1 MTLIL
6 FFALF
11 KFRGAKFIL
20 TFHSFRDDLKHAK
33 PLRRKIMNISLR
45 LASHCIAANLE
56 IKEKLVSLGARPE
69 NISVLPAFLPPS
81 IEEREIKRI
90 PQKVWDFIDNHTPII
105 TVNAFKI
112 VFYQDQDLY
121 GLDLCVELCASL
133 HNDYPKVGLVFCLPE
148 IGDYEYFN
156 KMKQRIAEE
165 GIEDNFLLV
174 TQPYQFYPILM
185 KSHVFIRPTNT
196 DGDATSL
203 REALFFKVPSV
214 ASDVCP
220 RPEGTILFKNRD
232 INDLTQKVRELLNN
246 YEPRKKE
253 LDLVKIEDNSMKL
266 IEVYQNLMN
275 LKG

>member
-1 MTLIL
+1 MMIIL
-6 FFALF
+6 FFSLF

-20 TFHSFRDDLKHAK
+20 TFHSFRDDLKHVK
-33 PLRRKIMNISLR
+33 PLRRKAMNISLR
-45 LASHCIAANLE
+45 LASHCIATNLE

-69 NISVLPAFLPPS
+69 NISVLAAFLPPS

-105 TVNAFKI
+105 AVNAFKI

-121 GLDLCVELCASL
+121 GLDLSVELCASL

-148 IGDYEYFN
+148 IGDYEYFS
-156 KMKQRIAEE
+156 KMKQRIAEK

-220 RPEGTILFKNRD
+220 RPEGTILFKNRE
-232 INDLTQKVRELLNN
+232 INDLTQKVKELLNN
-246 YEPRKKE
+246 YKLCKKE
-253 LDLVKIEDNSMKL
+253 LDLVRIEDNSMKL
-266 IEVYQNLMN
+266 IEVYQELMN